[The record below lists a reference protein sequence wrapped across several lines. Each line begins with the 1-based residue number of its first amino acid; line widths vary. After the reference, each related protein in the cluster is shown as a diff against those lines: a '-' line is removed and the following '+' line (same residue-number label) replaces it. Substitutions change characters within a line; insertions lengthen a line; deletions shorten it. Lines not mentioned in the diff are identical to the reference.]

1 MRRINTKQVLVLC
14 YSMRWWRI
22 DCRVS
27 GTSHSISNSTQHL
40 SALWPAVVWW
50 ASANSQML
58 TPVSGHARVL
68 RHLRCLV
75 FLFALFFLSINFF
88 CVPTHLFLP
97 VLCLALSSHFL
108 MVMVCVLTSICPWGA
123 ILPLLLPSLNS
134 SWCYFYIASFLLLS
148 LVWLLIHRC
157 SSLTVSSFLV
167 PLLFFLLASGCPA
180 GKLCYSSFSPF
191 TLESGW

>member
-1 MRRINTKQVLVLC
+1 
-14 YSMRWWRI
+14 MRWWRI
-22 DCRVS
+22 DLRVS

-50 ASANSQML
+50 ASANSEML
-58 TPVSGHARVL
+58 TPVSGYARAL

-75 FLFALFFLSINFF
+75 FSFALFFLSLFL
-88 CVPTHLFLP
+88 CAHHLFLP
-97 VLCLALSSHFL
+97 VLRLALSSHFL
-108 MVMVCVLTSICPWGA
+108 MVMVCVLTSICPWGP
-123 ILPLLLPSLNS
+123 ILLLLLLPSLS
-134 SWCYFYIASFLLLS
+134 LSWCYFYIASFLLLS

-167 PLLFFLLASGCPA
+167 PLLSFLLASGCPA